1 MTTDDNVKGNWG
13 IVDVDIDLDVKV
25 DDKVV
30 VVDV

>member
-13 IVDVDIDLDVKV
+13 NVDVDIDLDVKV